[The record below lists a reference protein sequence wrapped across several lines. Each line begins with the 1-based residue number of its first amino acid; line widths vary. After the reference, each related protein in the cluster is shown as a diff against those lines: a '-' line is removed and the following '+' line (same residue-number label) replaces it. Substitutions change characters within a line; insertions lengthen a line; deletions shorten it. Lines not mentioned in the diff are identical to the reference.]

1 MNHSNQ
7 IQVNIIHF
15 FSSANPAEVV
25 TFTSTNTT
33 LRG

>member
-1 MNHSNQ
+1 MNHSSQ

-15 FSSANPAEVV
+15 ISPANPAEVV
-25 TFTSTNTT
+25 TFTSTFTT